1 MDLHVQVWLMAL
13 YGVIF
18 GVCFGLALW
27 YHRRGY
33 PDEQHTHAGP
43 RQPDA
48 EATALDALL
57 TMRAIVHQLANN
69 VHELALQFDFALNT
83 QDARE
88 QQEVRDQLRTSL
100 HRFTEISHQVA
111 QIDGTLAGIAKS
123 HASSRGHIH

>member
-1 MDLHVQVWLMAL
+1 MDLHIQVWLMAL

-33 PDEQHTHAGP
+33 PDEQRTPARAP
-43 RQPDA
+43 QPDA

-57 TMRAIVHQLANN
+57 TMRALVHQLANN
-69 VHELALQFDFALNT
+69 VHELALQFDFALT
-83 QDARE
+83 TTDERE
-88 QQEVRDQLRTSL
+88 QQEVRDRLRTSI

>member
-1 MDLHVQVWLMAL
+1 MDLHIQVWLMAL

-27 YHRRGY
+27 YQRRGY
-33 PDEQHTHAGP
+33 PDEQRTPAHAP
-43 RQPDA
+43 QPDA

-57 TMRAIVHQLANN
+57 TMRALVHQLANN
-69 VHELALQFDFALNT
+69 VHELALQFDFALT
-83 QDARE
+83 TTDE
-88 QQEVRDQLRTSL
+88 QEQREVRDRLRTSI